1 MTRRRDPIEFIELFG
16 AVKRSFHTL
25 AVEAY
30 AAAEIGSTQ
39 ARFLRHIG
47 RHTRISQAELA
58 RATETD
64 PALTG
69 RALESLRDR
78 GWVLRSRSTED
89 RREYVLELSAQG
101 RRALKKVEEA
111 RVQLAARA
119 VEPLDER
126 DMEDFERVA
135 RKLLAAFGPGAGEG
149 GTSSG
154 KP

>member
-16 AVKRSFHTL
+16 AVRRCFHTL

-111 RVQLAARA
+111 RAQLAARA
-119 VEPLDER
+119 VEPLDDR
-126 DMEDFERVA
+126 DIEDFERVA
-135 RKLLAAFGPGAGEG
+135 RKLLSAFGPGAGEG
-149 GTSSG
+149 GPSG